1 MEYKKYEYD
10 NYTVH
15 FLKTNKFKSILV
27 SLQLINNFDKEILTK
42 ASLLRKL
49 LTYSTGK
56 LKDKTQVVKK
66 VYELYNSSICIA
78 NNIHNNVVTTDF
90 SIEILEDKY
99 TEKGLVKNALEYFFD
114 TIFIPNIIDG
124 KFEESN
130 YNLAYKNLS
139 DFYDREK
146 ENKNIYAFNKACEL
160 LDEDHLKL
168 NPNGY
173 KEDLE
178 KITNEDMVSY
188 YNNLFKQANSNIFV
202 IGSFND
208 KELLDIINSRL
219 EGKLYKNKNNFKFNK
234 CSSKV
239 NVKESVDIEE
249 YNQSILIMMYKTYNL
264 TKRERNVVLPLFNR
278 IFGVGNNSKL
288 FRSIR
293 EEKSLVY
300 DIRSSA
306 SRDES
311 LVIVQAGIDYKNKDE
326 IVKYVEDEL
335 NGIKNGNVTIEDLDN
350 AKKSRRHI
358 LKQFEDDNESI
369 LYIKISSI
377 LYDNDDLEIRQKE
390 VETVTIDEIISLAKK
405 LKLDVIYMLKGD
417 RNNG

>member
-66 VYELYNSSICIA
+66 VYELYNSSIFIA

-369 LYIKISSI
+369 LYIKIGSI

-405 LKLDVIYMLKGD
+405 LILDVVYMLKGD
-417 RNNG
+417 RNNE

>member
-300 DIRSSA
+300 DIRSNA

-369 LYIKISSI
+369 LYIKIGSI

-405 LKLDVIYMLKGD
+405 LILDVVYMLKGD
-417 RNNG
+417 RNNE

>member
-405 LKLDVIYMLKGD
+405 LILDVVYMLKGD
-417 RNNG
+417 RNNE

>member
-234 CSSKV
+234 CSAKV

-300 DIRSSA
+300 DIRSNA

-369 LYIKISSI
+369 LYIKIGSI

-405 LKLDVIYMLKGD
+405 LILDVVYMLKGD
-417 RNNG
+417 RNNE